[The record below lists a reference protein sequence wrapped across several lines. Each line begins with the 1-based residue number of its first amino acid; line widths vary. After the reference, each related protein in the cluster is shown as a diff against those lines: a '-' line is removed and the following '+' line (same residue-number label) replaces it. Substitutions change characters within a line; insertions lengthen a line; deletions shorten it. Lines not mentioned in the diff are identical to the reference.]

1 MKVKKKIEMLCSSNI
16 KCSESEEGPSMALL
30 PWLHPSKYLVTI
42 SFSLQWWD
50 SYRNTQYQMNK
61 EWASQV
67 ALVIKNLPAKAGD
80 IGDGARVHLFW
91 VRKIL
96 GGGNGNPLQLV
107 LLGEIPWTEE
117 TGGLQ
122 PMWSQRVRHNW
133 EHFIAFFG
141 ITLRWKF
148 YKFQWKRR
156 AQRLDKPFLLS

>member
-91 VRKIL
+91 VRKIPW
-96 GGGNGNPLQLV
+96 NRKWKHPQCSCQGNPMDRGDWRATAHVVTKSQTQLRTLHCLFWNYTSVEILQISV
-107 LLGEIPWTEE
+107 KEKSPEI
-117 TGGLQ
+117 
-122 PMWSQRVRHNW
+122 R
-133 EHFIAFFG
+133 
-141 ITLRWKF
+141 
-148 YKFQWKRR
+148 
-156 AQRLDKPFLLS
+156 